1 MERRTLALL
10 IPVYNDQEGLGKTL
24 THLPGEIPLDVV
36 VVDDGSQ
43 PPITLPKLPPPHRA
57 FLLRLEENRGITG
70 ALNEG
75 LRFIL
80 ERGYPYVARLDAG
93 DVALPGRFAKQLRF
107 LEEHPEYAL
116 VGGQARFVDPAGRET
131 HRERFPTE
139 DGEIRRVMHA
149 RNPFLHP
156 AVTLRT
162 EAIKA
167 VGLYSESYPA
177 AEDYELFFRLARR
190 FKVANL
196 EQEVIE
202 YKVDPKGISLRKRRR
217 QLLTRLRILLENF
230 DPGLKESWLGLLKN
244 GALLLTPTSLVGWL
258 KGRLPG
264 RRGWL

>member
-1 MERRTLALL
+1 MAERKVALL
-10 IPVYNDQEGLGKTL
+10 IPVYNDQEGLEETL
-24 THLPGEIPLDVV
+24 AHLPGEIPLDVV

-43 PPITLPKLPPPHRA
+43 PPITLPQLPPPHRA
-57 FLLRLEENRGITG
+57 FLLRLDGNRGITG

-75 LRFIL
+75 LRFVL
-80 ERGYPYVARLDAG
+80 ARGYPYVARLEAR

-116 VGGQARFVDPAGRET
+116 VGGQARFVDPTGRET

-162 EAIKA
+162 EALRA
-167 VGLYSESYPA
+167 VGLYSERYPA
-177 AEDYELFFRLARR
+177 AEDYELFFRLVKG

-196 EQEVIE
+196 DEPVVEVLVNPE
-202 YKVDPKGISLRKRRR
+202 GISGKKRRR

-244 GALLLTPTSLVGWL
+244 GALFFTPTPLVGWL
-258 KGRLPG
+258 KRRLPG